1 MRLITKFI
9 DKNFS
14 SFLSQIVIE
23 KKIVLNLFVRFQE
36 MPESEEHVRP
46 QWNSS
51 FQFMLAAVSYAVGLG
66 NIWRFPALAY
76 ENGGFS
82 FLISYLFVSFIIG
95 FPLLY
100 LELSLGQYA
109 RAGPAV
115 LHGRIRPLFQG
126 LGWGM
131 VIMAILVCIYY
142 VSVLLLQNTWVIDH
156 LFCKIG

>member
-1 MRLITKFI
+1 MLKRPSTLQLQK
-9 DKNFS
+9 
-14 SFLSQIVIE
+14 QQQP
-23 KKIVLNLFVRFQE
+23 VRQ
-36 MPESEEHVRP
+36 

-51 FQFMLAAVSYAVGLG
+51 FQFMLATISYAVGLG

-82 FLISYLFVSFIIG
+82 FLVPYLFVSFIIG

-142 VSVLLLQNTWVIDH
+142 NVIVAWAILYVFILITGRSHWWSSCTQDFNTPCK
-156 LFCKIG
+156 LFFGRKVYWLK